1 VVVMRLS
8 LTTAK
13 ASTTE
18 EPREGKLHA
27 GICTGG
33 VGPTGVPTV
42 TALRFDINAQR
53 RIEFGHVYIQMHSGS
68 YSSFTVTYLA
78 GRAIAWMNIAHSLR
92 KPSQPCCEGFFN
104 VKKLSDV
111 LWNIKLMPKPGAL
124 G

>member
-1 VVVMRLS
+1 MLIFNHLMIYLINYNCITITSIRL
-8 LTTAK
+8 TK
-13 ASTTE
+13 ASL
-18 EPREGKLHA
+18 RSAFGA
-27 GICTGG
+27 AD
-33 VGPTGVPTV
+33 VRRY
-42 TALRFDINAQR
+42 ALRFDIDAQR
-53 RIEFGHVYIQMHSGS
+53 RIEFDHVYIQMHSSS